1 MSKTTKAFQTEVQQL
16 LHLVIHSLY
25 SNKEIFLRELVSNAS
40 DAIDRARFEGLSN
53 KEITEPAGGWRITLT
68 PDAEAG
74 TLTIS
79 DNGVGMTAEE
89 AEKNIGTIASSGT
102 RRFLDELKKT
112 DAAHR
117 PELIGQFGV
126 GFYASFMVADKVTV
140 VSRRAGGGTAIRWES
155 AGDGSY
161 TLEDA
166 ERATAGTDIV
176 LHLKDDAKD
185 YLDAWKLRQIVKR
198 YSDYVAFPVVLVN
211 AKAEKEEEKESTIN
225 SMKAI
230 WTRPKSEVKPEEY
243 NEFYKATLHDFSDP
257 HRVIHYSAEGALE
270 FKALLFL
277 PARPSTDLF
286 TDAENR
292 GMHLYVKRV
301 FIMNDCKELLPT
313 YLRFMKGVVDSSD
326 LPLNVSREILQED
339 ALIRKIRKNLVK
351 KVLDTLQEMKDSEP
365 QEYRAFWGRF
375 GKVLKEGLHVDP
387 DNRDRLKQLVLVETS
402 KGAPGEW
409 FSLKDCVDR
418 MQPGQ
423 KDLYFLTGESRRAV
437 ENSPVLEAFKARGI
451 EVIFLID
458 PIDEWILGDLE
469 EFDGKKMVAV
479 HRGQV
484 DLGDETEKKEREEKR
499 KEADASFGD
508 LLKKIQELL
517 AGDVAEVRLS
527 DRLTESASCLV
538 SAEGQPD
545 PHMLRIM
552 RSMGNEFPEAPR
564 ILEVNPSHAALA
576 RMKDLFA
583 ADPASPRLADFAAL
597 LRDQALLAEGSPV
610 KEPAR
615 FTKLVSEMMAKG

>member
-40 DAIDRARFEGLSN
+40 DAIDRARFEGLSD

-68 PDAEAG
+68 PDADAG

-140 VSRRAGGGTAIRWES
+140 VSRRAGAGTSAIRWES

-166 ERATAGTDIV
+166 ERAAAGTDIV
-176 LHLKDDAKD
+176 LHLKDDAKE

-211 AKAEKEEEKESTIN
+211 PKAEKDEEKESTLN

-286 TDAENR
+286 TDVENR

-301 FIMNDCKELLPT
+301 FIMNNCKELLPT

-365 QEYRAFWGRF
+365 KEYRAFWSRF
-375 GKVLKEGLHVDP
+375 GRCSRKACMWIM
-387 DNRDRLKQLVLVETS
+387 RTATARQALVLVETAVA
-402 KGAPGEW
+402 GRAG
-409 FSLKDCVDR
+409 R
-418 MQPGQ
+418 MVLAQGLRRPHAARPEGPLLHTGQ
-423 KDLYFLTGESRRAV
+423 ESRRAV
-437 ENSPVLEAFKARGI
+437 ENSPVLERFKVRGI
-451 EVIFLID
+451 EVIFLIG

-469 EFDGKKMVAV
+469 EFDGRKMVAV

-484 DLGDETEKKEREEKR
+484 DLGDKDREEGAR
-499 KEADASFGD
+499 GEAQGGRRVLRRPA
-508 LLKKIQELL
+508 QEDPGA
-517 AGDVAEVRLS
+517 AGRRRRRVRLS

-564 ILEVNPSHAALA
+564 ILEVNPSLQPSSA
-576 RMKDLFA
+576 
-583 ADPASPRLADFAAL
+583 
-597 LRDQALLAEGSPV
+597 
-610 KEPAR
+610 
-615 FTKLVSEMMAKG
+615 